1 MFRTT
6 SNRPNFG
13 PQRNTSD
20 GHKVCFAESMLSPI
34 QEYLEQLHAR
44 YASVMDGKVADYIP
58 ELSKADP
65 SWFGICIATRDDHVY
80 EVGDTRQSFTIQ
92 SISKALVYGLA
103 LEDRGEEHVL
113 SRIGVE
119 PSGEAFNAIS
129 LKEGTGA
136 PFNPMINAGAIA
148 TCGQILKKDSGNRID
163 RVVEYLS
170 GFTGRRLEINKQVY
184 ESESE
189 TGHRNRAIGWLLRNF
204 GILDD
209 TPDETLET
217 YFQQCSVEV
226 NCRDLALMGATLA
239 NQGIQPVTGKRA
251 IAAEYVDNVLG
262 VMATCGMYD
271 WSGEWVYRVGLPAK
285 SGVGGGILAV
295 LPGQLGIGVFSPPLD
310 SQGNSLRGIKV
321 CMDLSRDLALH
332 MLNPTATP
340 RTAVR
345 LAYHGG
351 EVVSRRRL
359 PPQAR
364 EMLRVN
370 GSMIQVIE
378 LQGGLTFTTIEP
390 VVRQATLLADDCK
403 FIIFDLRA
411 VMNANSVSLEL
422 LATLSIR
429 LAARGVRMI
438 VCQPRSLLPA
448 LRSVG
453 ISTHDVYPSMD
464 AALETCEDALLLEVS
479 GVSWRPLG
487 ALKLKS
493 CFLFRHCTD
502 EDLSFLEQELQR
514 RRYESGQTIISAGD
528 TADEMFVV
536 MMGTVEVQI
545 HAEDQSRKRVDV
557 LTSGM
562 TVGEMAFLDGSPRS
576 ADVVAME
583 PVECLVIPRT
593 WFDSLNERRSGL
605 KITLLHEMTQEI
617 SARLRQANISISAFH
632 RS

>member
-1 MFRTT
+1 
-6 SNRPNFG
+6 
-13 PQRNTSD
+13 
-20 GHKVCFAESMLSPI
+20 MLSPI
-34 QEYLEQLHAR
+34 QEYLQQLHSR
-44 YASVMDGKVADYIP
+44 YATAMDGKVADYIP

-65 SWFGICIATRDDHVY
+65 HWFGICIATRDGHVY
-80 EVGDTRQSFTIQ
+80 EVGDTRQTFTIQ
-92 SISKALVYGLA
+92 SISKALVYGMA
-103 LEDRGEEHVL
+103 LEDRGEPHVL

-148 TCGQILKKDSGNRID
+148 TCGQLLAKDGKSQIE
-163 RVVEYLS
+163 RVVDYLG
-170 GFTGRRLEINKQVY
+170 GFAGRELTINNGVY

-204 GILDD
+204 GILDAD
-209 TPDETLET
+209 PDETLET
-217 YFQQCSVEV
+217 YFKQCSVEV
-226 NCRDLALMGATLA
+226 TCRDLALMGATLA
-239 NQGIQPVTGKRA
+239 NQGVNPLTRKRA
-251 IAAEYVDNVLG
+251 IQGEYVDNVLG

-310 SQGNSLRGIKV
+310 SQGNSHRGIQV
-321 CMDLSRDLALH
+321 CMDLSRELALH

-340 RTAVR
+340 RSAVR

-359 PPQAR
+359 PPQTR
-364 EMLRVN
+364 ELLQVN
-370 GSMIQVIE
+370 GTMIQIME

-390 VVRQATLLADDCK
+390 VMRQATTLAEDSK
-403 FIIFDLRA
+403 YIIFDMRA
-411 VMNANSVSLEL
+411 VVNANAVSIDL
-422 LATLSIR
+422 LAALSIR
-429 LAARGVRMI
+429 LAARGTRMI
-438 VCQPRSLLPA
+438 VCQPRGMLAA
-448 LRSVG
+448 LRSAG
-453 ISTHDVYPSMD
+453 ISTHDIFPSMD
-464 AALETCEDALLLEVS
+464 AALEACEDALLLEVS

-493 CFLFRHCTD
+493 CSLFRHCTD
-502 EDLSFLEQELQR
+502 EDISFLEHELQR
-514 RRYESGQTIISAGD
+514 RRYDSGQSVIRAGD

-536 MMGTVEVQI
+536 MSGTVEVQI
-545 HAEDQSRKRVDV
+545 HTEDGSRKRVDV
-557 LTSGM
+557 LTAGM

-583 PVECLVIPRT
+583 PVECLVLAKA
-593 WFDSLNERRSGL
+593 WFDSLNERRPTL
-605 KITLLHEMTQEI
+605 KITLLQEMTLEI
-617 SARLRQANISISAFH
+617 SARLRQANVAISAFH